1 MEQRHIFKCWNCRRN
16 YSLLREIDGQLQID
30 IKCPY
35 CYKEGKV
42 NLSQYIESS
51 ADVLRSAPPYLRP
64 ETVD

>member
-1 MEQRHIFKCWNCRRN
+1 MEQRRIFECWNCKRN
-16 YSLLREIDGQLQID
+16 YSLLHEITGELQLD

-42 NLSQYIESS
+42 NLNHYLESS
-51 ADVLRSAPPYLRP
+51 AEVLRSAPPYLVT